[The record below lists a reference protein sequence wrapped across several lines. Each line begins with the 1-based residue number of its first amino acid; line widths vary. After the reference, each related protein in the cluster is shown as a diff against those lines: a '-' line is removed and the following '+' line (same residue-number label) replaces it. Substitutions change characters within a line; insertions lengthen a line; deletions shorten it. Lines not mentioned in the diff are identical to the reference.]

1 MLPVAS
7 WSERSR
13 IAHGERQRQAWE
25 GHEVLGSCVAFALRG
40 GMGMQQRQECGKDA
54 GCRPIEF
61 IQRLY
66 QPRKTI
72 PCQGRDDVASKN
84 FKFALDTDARN
95 SEAHHAIGV
104 PYERLGQKDLAAA
117 HLKRSV
123 AMRSSNASAQTD
135 YGSFLCAQGLYAE
148 ADDHFRT
155 ASLIPLLQASLGGH
169 DECGYLCPPGR
180 ALPS

>member
-1 MLPVAS
+1 MLDVALS
-7 WSERSR
+7 SS
-13 IAHGERQRQAWE
+13 AN
-25 GHEVLGSCVAFALRG
+25 VYTNLGKQYLAR
-40 GMGMQQRQECGKDA
+40 
-54 GCRPIEF
+54 
-61 IQRLY
+61 
-66 QPRKTI
+66 
-72 PCQGRDDVASKN
+72 GRDDVASKN